1 MLRLRTL
8 FIALS
13 LASLLL
19 AACACR
25 QAAVTLNDVE
35 TYIKE
40 RPDSAQVTIRAID
53 TTPLTT
59 PKLRAHYALLH
70 AMAYIFASL
79 LSILHL
85 KSPFI
90 FEKVWWP

>member
-1 MLRLRTL
+1 MRYPSVILLIVVLLSFSSCGKREAQM
-8 FIALS
+8 ALDQAEQCMNAHPDNA
-13 LASLLL
+13 LA
-19 AACACR
+19 
-25 QAAVTLNDVE
+25 
-35 TYIKE
+35 I
-40 RPDSAQVTIRAID
+40 IHAID
-53 TTPLTT
+53 TTTLTT